1 MWAFVHPGLA
11 FASLALAAIPIAI
24 HLLSRR
30 RYHRVTWAAMRF
42 LQRAH
47 RRTRRRTRLEQ
58 WLLLAL
64 RTAIMLLIA
73 LALARPLTQRWSAFS
88 AVRGQRIDR
97 VLLIDDSGSM
107 NARRGDGRID
117 FAAARD
123 AAMQLLPT
131 FGPNDGVAI
140 VTTASPAQ
148 TDLIS
153 VPQDEGTL
161 RRTLTG
167 LSCSFAQ
174 PNFAAALDQARAF
187 FDRNPLPADRR
198 VVYLISNLA
207 QTPWLATS
215 RGATQSQQS
224 PAIDA
229 LRRLRDSAQ
238 VLLVTVEP
246 RPQPNAA
253 VTAFACDDRL
263 VGCEW
268 PVNFTA
274 TIANFLDR
282 RLDKARVEFRVDGRV
297 VRTADLK
304 PLDPGDTRT
313 IPQAV
318 QFERPGPRI
327 VTARLVHE
335 PDALPAD
342 DARSLAVEAAR
353 AQKILVVES
362 AARASGPA
370 QSHYLA
376 RALAPLPDPSANH
389 FAVTTITDFDLRNQP
404 FRDVAAIVLADV
416 RRLSDEQWT
425 RLAHFVRDGGGLLI
439 IAAEQTTADAFNRG
453 PRDLIPAALRRIHG
467 ADAADSAPPASL
479 KLDDW
484 THPVLRDFAGQSIGG
499 LLTASFVRY
508 WEAEPEPD
516 AREILNYTDGA
527 PALLERDVGRGRVML
542 WTTSA
547 NMAWNNFAA
556 KPDYVTLFLNILG
569 YLVPPADAGRNTL
582 IGERVDVP
590 VAGAAIGQTATLRGP
605 DGDDQTLPISESDG
619 RTVVRID
626 TSARSPGQ
634 WLPGPYELTIA
645 ANTRKLAFNLAPSIS
660 DLHPW
665 SAVELR
671 AATGGS
677 IALYDG
683 VEPLLA
689 RQDAVAGGD
698 FAEVLLMLLFAVLL
712 IETFVALS
720 FGNRS

>member
-1 MWAFVHPGLA
+1 VHPGLA

-24 HLLSRR
+24 HLFSRR
-30 RYHRVTWAAMRF
+30 RYHRVSWAAMRF

-73 LALARPLTQRWSAFS
+73 LALARPLTQRGSAFS
-88 AVRGQRIDR
+88 PVRGQRIDR
-97 VLLIDDSGSM
+97 VLMIDDSGSM
-107 NARRGDGRID
+107 NARRGDGRIE
-117 FAAARD
+117 FIAARD
-123 AAMQLLPT
+123 AALQLLPT

-140 VTTASPAQ
+140 VTTANPAQ

-153 VPQDEGTL
+153 LPQDEGTL
-161 RRTLTG
+161 RRTLSG

-174 PNFAAALDQARAF
+174 PDFAAALGQARAF

-207 QTPWLATS
+207 QNSWIEASRDATK
-215 RGATQSQQS
+215 SQQS

-229 LRRLRDSAQ
+229 LRRLRDVAQ
-238 VLLVTVEP
+238 VLLVTVEAK
-246 RPQPNAA
+246 PQPNAA
-253 VTAFACDDRL
+253 VTALTCDDRL

-274 TIANFLDR
+274 TVANFLNR
-282 RLDKARVEFRVDGRV
+282 RLDNAKVEFRIDGRV

-318 QFERPGPRI
+318 LFERPGPR
-327 VTARLVHE
+327 VLTARLVHE

-353 AQKILVVES
+353 AQRILVVES

-376 RALAPLPDPSANH
+376 RALAPLPDANANH

-425 RLAHFVRDGGGLLI
+425 RLAHFVRDGGGLLVI
-439 IAAEQTTADAFNRG
+439 TAEQTTADAFNRA
-453 PRDLIPAALRRIHG
+453 PRDLIPAALRRLHG
-467 ADAADSAPPASL
+467 SDTDSAPPAAL

-484 THPVLRDFAGQSIGG
+484 THPVLRDFAGQSTGG
-499 LLTASFVRY
+499 LLTASFTRY

-516 AREILNYTDGA
+516 AREIMKYTDGP

-547 NMAWNNFAA
+547 NMSWSNLAA
-556 KPDYVTLFLNILG
+556 KPDYVTLFLNVVG
-569 YLVPPADAGRNTL
+569 YLVPRADAGRNAL
-582 IGERVDVP
+582 VGETIDDP

-605 DGDDQTLPISESDG
+605 DGDDQTVPIIEADG
-619 RTVVRID
+619 RTVVRINTGAD
-626 TSARSPGQ
+626 SPGE
-634 WLPGPYELTIA
+634 WPPGPYELTFA
-645 ANTRKLAFNLAPSIS
+645 ANTQKLAFNLAPSIS

-665 SAVELR
+665 SAEELR
-671 AATGGS
+671 VATGVPV
-677 IALYDG
+677 AFYDG

-689 RQDAVAGGD
+689 QRNAVTGGD
-698 FAEVLLMLLFAVLL
+698 FAETLLMLLFAVLL